1 MKIIGFT
8 RRVVIDT
15 NVIVSALLSQNGGAA
30 RFMGDVFDG
39 KYEVVI
45 TQSILAE
52 YDDVLHRSKF
62 AMDEDIIQFVL
73 GWFIENAMYVEVDED
88 DYPKE
93 EMPDPDDAVFYVTA
107 RCTGSLLVTKN
118 IKHYPVTEW
127 RTMIWELI

>member
-1 MKIIGFT
+1 MRILNST
-8 RRVVIDT
+8 RRLVIDT
-15 NVIVSALLSQNGGAA
+15 NVLVSALLSPKGTAA
-30 RFMGDVFDG
+30 KLMEDVFDNA
-39 KYEVVI
+39 YETVV
-45 TQSILAE
+45 TNSIIEE
-52 YDDVLHRSKF
+52 YIDVLNRPKF
-62 AMDEDIIQFVL
+62 RIDKDIIEFVVQ
-73 GWFIENAMYVEVDED
+73 WFKDNSLWVEVDED